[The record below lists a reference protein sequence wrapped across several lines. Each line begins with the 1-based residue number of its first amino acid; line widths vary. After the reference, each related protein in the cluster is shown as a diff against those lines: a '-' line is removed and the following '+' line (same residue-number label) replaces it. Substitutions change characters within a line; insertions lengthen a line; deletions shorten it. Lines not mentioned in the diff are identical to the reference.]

1 MSISDKILA
10 AHIKLP
16 QSKVSPG
23 EFIQTTIDYVMVHE
37 QLGGRIAPEYVKLN
51 LDKVWDPEKVVFILD
66 HWVPPPDIRAAKM
79 HQRANDFAQKYQ
91 FKWIL
96 GQRQGICH
104 QVLPEFGFAQP
115 GKLIVGS
122 DSHTTTYGAFNCF
135 STGIGATDVV
145 TLFATGELW
154 FRVPETIRVNF
165 EGSLSPSVMGKD
177 VVLQMLR
184 DFKTDGAIYDGF
196 EFGGAGLQHIS
207 IDSRM
212 TISNMVVEMGAKCGI
227 FEGDN
232 ILKTWLAE
240 HPEPKSR
247 NEIEL
252 PIDNK
257 FPTSGQNPSNNTT
270 LKFIT
275 PEQDYTYKKTIS
287 YDLSTVEPMIARPYS
302 PDNVIPVSE
311 MEPIELDEAFLGSC
325 TNGRLEDLRIAAQ
338 IVKGHHA
345 PNGLKFIVIP
355 ASRTIYLQALRE
367 GLIEI
372 FIQAGAVVEY
382 PTCGP
387 CIGGHL
393 GVLGPNEICIS
404 SSNRNFKGRMGHP
417 TSQTYLASSATVA
430 ASAIEGKITPPPK
443 INMKS

>member
-1 MSISDKILA
+1 
-10 AHIKLP
+10 
-16 QSKVSPG
+16 
-23 EFIQTTIDYVMVHE
+23 
-37 QLGGRIAPEYVKLN
+37 
-51 LDKVWDPEKVVFILD
+51 
-66 HWVPPPDIRAAKM
+66 M

-232 ILKTWLAE
+232 ILNDVYDDNTDTVGV
-240 HPEPKSR
+240 
-247 NEIEL
+247 NELSLVERIEVY
-252 PIDNK
+252 P
-257 FPTSGQNPSNNTT
+257 NPNTGIFTISIKSNN
-270 LKFIT
+270 
-275 PEQDYTYKKTIS
+275 
-287 YDLSTVEPMIARPYS
+287 
-302 PDNVIPVSE
+302 SE
-311 MEPIELDEAFLGSC
+311 NI
-325 TNGRLEDLRIAAQ
+325 
-338 IVKGHHA
+338 
-345 PNGLKFIVIP
+345 
-355 ASRTIYLQALRE
+355 
-367 GLIEI
+367 
-372 FIQAGAVVEY
+372 VVELVNIQGQHVY
-382 PTCGP
+382 RKEINNVTNSVENINGFFACNKTFSLLKNTNSPPFLVNSSVISLFVNLIASTP
-387 CIGGHL
+387 FSSLLKALSIIGID
-393 GVLGPNEICIS
+393 VIS
-404 SSNRNFKGRMGHP
+404 INCLAIFKRP
-417 TSQTYLASSATVA
+417 L
-430 ASAIEGKITPPPK
+430 
-443 INMKS
+443 